1 MFKLLNNFKMT
12 GIFGS
17 HQDSRVIYEDLWQG
31 RLFGEKSR
39 QYLQQLVKEI
49 SLLIRVIFL
58 KYLSSVLNLLLTL
71 SSSFWRQ
78 DKDFWWLSKSELH
91 GRHTVYWQVAILV
104 SVLPELVLLG
114 TSTYCSWVLCS
125 SWCISVAEVYGGRVL
140 APVALDG

>member
-17 HQDSRVIYEDLWQG
+17 HQDRVIYEDLWQG

-39 QYLQQLVKEI
+39 EYLQQLVKEI
-49 SLLIRVIFL
+49 SLLIRVIFK

-78 DKDFWWLSKSELH
+78 DKDFWWLSQNYMAGIPSTDKLPFWLVCCLSWFFWARPLTVVGFLAAH
-91 GRHTVYWQVAILV
+91 GVFQWQKYMVGV
-104 SVLPELVLLG
+104 S
-114 TSTYCSWVLCS
+114 
-125 SWCISVAEVYGGRVL
+125 
-140 APVALDG
+140 